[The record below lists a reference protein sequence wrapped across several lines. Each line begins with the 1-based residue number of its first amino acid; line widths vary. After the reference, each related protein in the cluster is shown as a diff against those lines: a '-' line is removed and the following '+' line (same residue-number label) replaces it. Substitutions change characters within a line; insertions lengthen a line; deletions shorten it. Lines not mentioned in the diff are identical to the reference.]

1 MVNSPKPQVGF
12 DVPTALGFQFPSGFW
27 HSDGVGSAIP
37 KWVLAFR
44 RRWGSNSQ
52 VGFGIPTAL
61 EVQFPSGFWH
71 SDGVGTPIPKWVL
84 E

>member
-1 MVNSPKPQVGF
+1 M
-12 DVPTALGFQFPSGFW
+12 
-27 HSDGVGSAIP
+27 
-37 KWVLAFR
+37 FR

-71 SDGVGTPIPKWVL
+71 SDGVGVPIPKWVL
-84 E
+84 VFRRRWKCNSQVGFGTPTALEPQFPSGFWNK